1 MKSQKRKT
9 KKHVDSMRS
18 PSHPAKGL
26 ERDSKGKPIP
36 MKKRLAEDRAEARAA
51 AKRKTRKVKK
61 TKKLA
66 AISARLP
73 RS

>member
-1 MKSQKRKT
+1 
-9 KKHVDSMRS
+9 MRS

-51 AKRKTRKVKK
+51 AKRKTRNVKK
-61 TKKLA
+61 AKK
-66 AISARLP
+66 
-73 RS
+73 